1 MECEGSGVCS
11 TGECLNLADVGC
23 VCVSGK
29 CKKAVFWKPLQQD
42 GGECVGSG
50 DCMVEGQKC
59 YMMADVGCKCVFG
72 KCRTDG
78 NPFVQHDECDTFK
91 DCECKSNPKKC
102 FCHDRQCVTE
112 AWECHKAYFHI
123 FIIFMFYYFYIK
135 KNNIQICSYFD
146 IQISIV

>member
-1 MECEGSGVCS
+1 M
-11 TGECLNLADVGC
+11 
-23 VCVSGK
+23 
-29 CKKAVFWKPLQQD
+29 
-42 GGECVGSG
+42 GSG

-78 NPFVQHDECDTFK
+78 NPFVQHDECDTYK

-123 FIIFMFYYFYIK
+123 FIFSCFNIFIYF
-135 KNNIQICSYFD
+135 
-146 IQISIV
+146 QISIV

>member
-1 MECEGSGVCS
+1 MECVGAGSCS

-29 CKKAVFWKPLQQD
+29 CRKATFWKPLQQD

-50 DCMVEGQKC
+50 DCMVEGQEC

-78 NPFVQHDECDTFK
+78 NPFVQHDECDTYK
-91 DCECKSNPKKC
+91 DCDCKSNPKKC
-102 FCHDRQCVTE
+102 FCHNRQCVTE

-123 FIIFMFYYFYIK
+123 FII
-135 KNNIQICSYFD
+135 SYFH
-146 IQISIV
+146 ICMF